1 MMGASALEGEQAMN
15 KMLVAVFDS
24 EPAAYEG
31 LQALKELNQAGDIT
45 LYATAVLVKDSSGAV
60 SVKQSADQGPLGTA
74 VGMLTGSVTGLLA
87 GEAGAAAGLALGG
100 LAGPLGAAVGFSLGG
115 LTGLIV
121 DLSHSGVNVDFVDEV
136 SRVLIPSK
144 AAVLAEVEETWQ
156 TPVDTRLGKL
166 GGVVFRR
173 LRSEVVEDQLARES
187 AAFEAELQ
195 QLEDELAQA
204 AAEDKAELQKQIAAA
219 KQKLEATRAQAEARQ
234 QQLKSEMNAKI
245 AALREQ
251 MKQASDRRK
260 AQIEK
265 RSAEVKADYAAR
277 SAKLEQARKLTK
289 EALSR

>member
-1 MMGASALEGEQAMN
+1 MGASALEGEQAMN
-15 KMLVAVFDS
+15 KMLVAVFDT

-31 LQALKELNQAGDIT
+31 LQALKDLHTDGDIT
-45 LYATAVLVKDSSGAV
+45 LYATAVLVKDFSGAV

-74 VGMLTGSVTGLLA
+74 VGMLSGSVTGLLA

-100 LAGPLGAAVGFSLGG
+100 VAGPLGAAIGLSLGG

-136 SRVLIPSK
+136 SKAMIPGK

-166 GGVVFRR
+166 GGLVFRR
-173 LRSEVVEDQLARES
+173 LRSEVVEDQLVRES
-187 AAFEAELQ
+187 AAFEAELR

-204 AAEDKAELQKQIAAA
+204 SAESKADLQKEFAAA

-234 QQLKSEMNAKI
+234 QQLKNETDAKV

-251 MKQASDRRK
+251 MKQASERRK

-265 RSAEVKADYAAR
+265 RTAEVKADYEAR
-277 SAKLEQARKLTK
+277 SAKLAQARELVK
-289 EALSR
+289 EALSH